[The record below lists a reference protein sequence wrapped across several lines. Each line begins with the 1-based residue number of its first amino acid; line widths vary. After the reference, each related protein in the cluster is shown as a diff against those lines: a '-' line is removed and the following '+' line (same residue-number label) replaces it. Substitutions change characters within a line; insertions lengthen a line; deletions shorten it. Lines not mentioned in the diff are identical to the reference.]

1 MKLFLFLFLSGFII
15 LSCKEKPAATGE
27 SATQQTPADLTNGD
41 TTAYIEAIMKVHDE
55 AMSKMPEIN
64 NLETRIR
71 EIRRVATS
79 GDLGSAGLPDHID
92 EIKDMLKKAD
102 DAMFDWMDYYSGIK
116 AKLQKDLML
125 EFLKAEL
132 AKVNKVNKDIDNAI
146 EKTKAWLAA
155 HPNL

>member
-27 SATQQTPADLTNGD
+27 SSTQEAPADLTNGD
-41 TTAYIEAIMKVHDE
+41 TTAYIEAIMKVHDN

-71 EIRRVATS
+71 EIRRVATQ

-92 EIKDMLKKAD
+92 EIKEMLKKAD
-102 DAMFDWMDYYSGIK
+102 DAMFDWMEYYSGIK

-132 AKVNKVNKDIDNAI
+132 AKVNKVNKDLDNAI
-146 EKTKAWLAA
+146 EKTNAWLAA

>member
-1 MKLFLFLFLSGFII
+1 MKISLLLFLSGFILI
-15 LSCKEKPAATGE
+15 SCKEKPATAGE
-27 SATQQTPADLTNGD
+27 NTDQKTPVELTNGD

-102 DAMFDWMDYYSGIK
+102 DAMFDWMEYYTGIK

-132 AKVNKVNKDIDNAI
+132 AKVNKVNKDLDSAI